1 FAEEIRRPTRFNSF
15 QKPEENESQDIL
27 VEESYDEPPDESQTE
42 SDEECDSEVSWK
54 AMEEEAEENDYGND
68 EELNRATQ
76 NTISVPPNVK
86 CQDEPKFIVFYGTKD
101 KPTV

>member
-1 FAEEIRRPTRFNSF
+1 MEDIPE
-15 QKPEENESQDIL
+15 QPEENESQDIL

-42 SDEECDSEVSWK
+42 SDEESDSEVPWK

-76 NTISVPPNVK
+76 NTTRYDRCPLHIYYAFQKILRPENTTWFLHK
-86 CQDEPKFIVFYGTKD
+86 AFLII
-101 KPTV
+101 